1 MVPLKQLLSEPC
13 ELTGP
18 APQTWLE
25 TTSVHPSPLLSTTP
39 FRTKHNEI
47 FFPLDSKGKA

>member
-25 TTSVHPSPLLSTTP
+25 TSSVHPSPLPAPLLSGPNTMK
-39 FRTKHNEI
+39 FVS
-47 FFPLDSKGKA
+47 L